1 MAYSKGTN
9 NAQPNAVV
17 YDAKGNTVL
26 PNGLRVLGLASAGF
40 VKADAEG
47 TFYIDISGGSGGGH
61 VIKDSAGTSLPQQ
74 PSLKFSRLTV
84 TNDSVNSLTLV
95 TRPADSYVGLTAP
108 SSPVVGDVWTSSETW
123 KTYKYYDGY
132 WVEYGTG
139 SSTSTGGGGGGSGT
153 VTSVSVV
160 TANGFAGTVA
170 TSTSTPAITI
180 STTVTGILKGNGT
193 SISAAVLGT
202 DYINSTNLTTDYDS
216 AITGSRNS
224 SNTTFTLSSNFVS
237 GTTKVFVNG
246 LRYTRG
252 AGYDYTE
259 SSTNQI
265 IFTNPP
271 DSGDLLIVEYIKL

>member
-17 YDAKGNTVL
+17 YDAKGNTTL
-26 PNGLRVLGLASAGF
+26 PNGLRVLGLATAGF
-40 VKADAEG
+40 VKTNTEG

-139 SSTSTGGGGGGSGT
+139 SSTSTGGGGSGS

-180 STTVTGILKGNGT
+180 STTITGILKGNGT
-193 SISAAVLGT
+193 SISAAVSGT

-224 SNTTFTLSSNFVS
+224 TNTTFTLSSNFVS